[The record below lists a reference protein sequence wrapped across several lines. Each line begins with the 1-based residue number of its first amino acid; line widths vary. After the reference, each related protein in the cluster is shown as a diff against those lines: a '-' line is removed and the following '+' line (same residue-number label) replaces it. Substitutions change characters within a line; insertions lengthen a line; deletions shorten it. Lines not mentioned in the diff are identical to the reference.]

1 MHSSCLNTHVISLHT
16 SRFQG
21 RRYEGYGCVRLDHN
35 EFLCP
40 LCKALSNTTV
50 PLLELANV
58 EKDSTNNLLT
68 GSAAEDAE
76 EKEEPGAL
84 SATDALLNRLI
95 AHDEAFRCHVA
106 QAPAAGTELVSLG
119 PIPETTRLVMGVAS
133 CGLCMWLS
141 GQAGPGRQDS
151 RRRHATVPS
160 SCLAR
165 ALLACRVVRASRLRG
180 IEAVEALVTTVASD
194 FLFASS
200 SRFLSFWP
208 LCASESLALVAGD
221 VRSKHWGWRPGARWA
236 GKAATLFGTSGSAAS
251 RTYRPSEPVA
261 CLSFHLALS
270 AACPSVQRVPSMHVG
285 AHTGPRHSALSAL
298 LRVPGRTA
306 FSLQVWSSALCG
318 RKLVMEAS
326 LCPRV
331 PARTEQ
337 GLCVAVSVWPG
348 TTWPPCSSPLGSLGY
363 PLW

>member
-95 AHDEAFRCHVA
+95 AHEEAFRCHVA
-106 QAPAAGTELVSLG
+106 QASPPAAGTELVSLG

-165 ALLACRVVRASRLRG
+165 ALLACRVVRATQNWTSTSVYLLAG
-180 IEAVEALVTTVASD
+180 VSSD
-194 FLFASS
+194 
-200 SRFLSFWP
+200 
-208 LCASESLALVAGD
+208 
-221 VRSKHWGWRPGARWA
+221 
-236 GKAATLFGTSGSAAS
+236 
-251 RTYRPSEPVA
+251 
-261 CLSFHLALS
+261 ALS
-270 AACPSVQRVPSMHVG
+270 GNLPRSPS
-285 AHTGPRHSALSAL
+285 
-298 LRVPGRTA
+298 
-306 FSLQVWSSALCG
+306 
-318 RKLVMEAS
+318 
-326 LCPRV
+326 
-331 PARTEQ
+331 
-337 GLCVAVSVWPG
+337 
-348 TTWPPCSSPLGSLGY
+348 
-363 PLW
+363 